1 MTDFASIMR
10 RVITADD
17 ASGDS
22 VVIIDGPPSATNGD
36 PALGGL
42 FDIWHDDAFGPLNA
56 RNTHDLG
63 PDRPGLRPRR
73 THA

>member
-10 RVITADD
+10 RIITGDD

-36 PALGGL
+36 PDVGGL
-42 FDIWHDDAFGPLNA
+42 FDIWHDDASGPLDPRHPSRSRTGALRALA
-56 RNTHDLG
+56 R
-63 PDRPGLRPRR
+63 RR
-73 THA
+73 AR